1 MIERFVARVGRLG
14 AILILAAAVL
24 VIGLGG
30 GVVEHFRLAAQQEQQ
45 GEQTGSQSTSKQ
57 DAQANGDSKQGE
69 QAGNEDKTQGE
80 DQASGARQQGQQ
92 SGSTNQAATSGAS
105 QAQTQGN

>member
-30 GVVEHFRLAAQQEQQ
+30 GVVEHFRLAAQSEQQ
-45 GEQTGSQSTSKQ
+45 GEQTGSQAGSKQ
-57 DAQANGDSKQGE
+57 DAQGNADSQQGE
-69 QAGNEDKTQGE
+69 QAGAEDKTQGV
-80 DQASGARQQGQQ
+80 DQASGARQQGQD
-92 SGSTNQAATSGAS
+92 SGSTNQSATSGAG
-105 QAQTQGN
+105 QAETSGN